1 MKQKLYT
8 KNEKGRYEEYQIP
21 DMDVSDTLFRR
32 INGKYVPV
40 SINCANDLPEGVWV
54 VTRGRSRREI
64 ISGKYLQELMMLE
77 KASDLKEMP
86 SLAELGGWHKCA
98 KYVLDEI
105 GDIKTAVSE
114 AVTNAIVHA
123 YPDKLGKIVLKLK
136 ILEGNVLEITVRD
149 WGRGIEDI
157 QQAREPLFTTGGEE
171 RSGMGFTIMES
182 FMDRVNV
189 RSAVD
194 KGTSVVMRKR
204 IAQRI
209 SAKR

>member
-21 DMDVSDTLFRR
+21 DIDVSETLFRR

-40 SINCANDLPEGVWV
+40 SIHCTNDLPEGVWI

-64 ISGKYLQELMMLE
+64 ISGKCLQELMMLE

-105 GDIKTAVSE
+105 GDFESMTMNEIVYAV
-114 AVTNAIVHA
+114 
-123 YPDKLGKIVLKLK
+123 
-136 ILEGNVLEITVRD
+136 VRKVF
-149 WGRGIEDI
+149 EY
-157 QQAREPLFTTGGEE
+157 
-171 RSGMGFTIMES
+171 S
-182 FMDRVNV
+182 
-189 RSAVD
+189 
-194 KGTSVVMRKR
+194 KK
-204 IAQRI
+204 
-209 SAKR
+209 